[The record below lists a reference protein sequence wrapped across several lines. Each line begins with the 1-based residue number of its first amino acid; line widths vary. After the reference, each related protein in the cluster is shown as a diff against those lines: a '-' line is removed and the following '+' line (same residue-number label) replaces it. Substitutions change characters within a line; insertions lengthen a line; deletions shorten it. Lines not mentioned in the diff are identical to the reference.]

1 MLAALVH
8 MGVPCPSMLRDEIE
22 FEFGMENRQPD
33 VGELV
38 ENIVIP
44 LMAMFEEVVVVIDG
58 PEICNQREQQELWRQ
73 LTNITERSNARTRI
87 RLAIGS
93 QDHTN
98 VADKLSNTNRLRL
111 DDGFNVADI
120 DTYIED
126 KIACHSGNGQLLS
139 DESLRLEV
147 QQLLKAKANGM

>member
-1 MLAALVH
+1 
-8 MGVPCPSMLRDEIE
+8 
-22 FEFGMENRQPD
+22 MENRRPD

-44 LMAMFEEVVVVIDG
+44 LMAMFEEVVVVVDG
-58 PEICNQREQQELWRQ
+58 PEICDQRDQQELWSQ

-98 VADKLSNTNRLRL
+98 VTGQLPNTNRLRL
-111 DDGFNVADI
+111 DNGSNITDI
-120 DTYIED
+120 STYVD
-126 KIACHSGNGQLLS
+126 DQIACHSGKGQILS

-147 QQLLKAKANGM
+147 QQLLKSKANGM

>member
-1 MLAALVH
+1 MR
-8 MGVPCPSMLRDEIE
+8 VPCPPTVRDEIE
-22 FEFGMENRQPD
+22 IEFGMENRQPD

-38 ENIVIP
+38 ANIVIP
-44 LMAMFEEVVVVIDG
+44 LMAMFEEVVVVVDG
-58 PEICNQREQQELWRQ
+58 PEICDQREQQELWSQ

-98 VADKLSNTNRLRL
+98 VSDHLPNTNRLRL
-111 DDGFNVADI
+111 DNGFNVTDI
-120 DTYIED
+120 GTYID
-126 KIACHSGNGQLLS
+126 NKIACHSGNGQILS
-139 DESLRLEV
+139 EDSLRLEV